1 MVYLGVVWTCR
12 HIPPVLSNHQ
22 FQLALFLS
30 HQTAKIIDFSLVL
43 FFKFINL
50 LFFLSQ
56 SGGTKKKVSNQTAS
70 EQRRQANVQVSNEAF
85 KAWGATSLHATR
97 ALKRDSCASV
107 GFLWSNN

>member
-12 HIPPVLSNHQ
+12 HNAPVLSNHQ

-43 FFKFINL
+43 FFEFINL

-56 SGGTKKKVSNQTAS
+56 SCGTKKRVSNQTAN
-70 EQRRQANVQVSNEAF
+70 EQRRRA
-85 KAWGATSLHATR
+85 HTR
-97 ALKRDSCASV
+97 ASSKALGHR
-107 GFLWSNN
+107 